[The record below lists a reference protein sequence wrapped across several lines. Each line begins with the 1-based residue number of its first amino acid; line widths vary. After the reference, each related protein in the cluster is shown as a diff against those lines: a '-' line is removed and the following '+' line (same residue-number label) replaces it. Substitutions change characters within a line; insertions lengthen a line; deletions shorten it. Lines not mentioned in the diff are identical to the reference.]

1 MTTLNETDASVF
13 ADDQIIAEVR
23 ATRRRLLQEHG
34 GAAGLASFLRRA
46 EQQSNRSHSEK
57 LIGAGQQTTSSDE
70 GWQGIVG
77 SQQDNPLFDEV
88 IAVIQAERAAEK
100 AAMALIRASNF
111 KNNPTT
117 P

>member
-13 ADDQIIAEVR
+13 ADDQIIAEVK
-23 ATRRRLLQEHG
+23 ATRRRLLEEHG

-46 EQQSNRSHSEK
+46 EQESNRSHCEK
-57 LIGAGQQTTSSDE
+57 PVGAGQQTTNSNE

-88 IAVIQAERAAEK
+88 ISVIQAERVAEK
-100 AAMALIRASNF
+100 AAMALIDA
-111 KNNPTT
+111 NPAGDD
-117 P
+117 